1 MYDDKVTVIWKSD
14 EYIRRAQAHGASLGA
29 ATNLKRV
36 RERLS
41 WRKDVPLWLKEELAD
56 IQKQINLLPP
66 ELAAH
71 RDEVQ
76 P

>member
-1 MYDDKVTVIWKSD
+1 MDNVTVIWKSD
-14 EYIRRAQAHGASLGA
+14 EYIRRNMLHAASLGA
-29 ATNLKRV
+29 ATNLKHV

-41 WRKDVPLWLKEELAD
+41 GRKNVPYWLKEELAD
-56 IQKQINLLPP
+56 IQKLINPLPA